1 MKTDWMDSTTFS
13 CYEQVKTALAKAKAE
28 HRRLMPK
35 LRNRTATR
43 EDRNRVKEVIQ
54 TINQLESKKQEIL
67 SRNPARPESL
77 LKAITKRE
85 GQCGARQR

>member
-1 MKTDWMDSTTFS
+1 MKTDWMDGATFS
-13 CYEQVKTALAKAKAE
+13 CYERVKTALSRAKEK

-43 EDRNRVKEVIQ
+43 EERNLIKEVIQ
-54 TINQLESKKQEIL
+54 TINELERKKQEIL

-85 GQCGARQR
+85 KQCGSRQR